1 MGTWAGPVMADPDA
15 EVSLLTSGQGLEL
28 VEVLGTRGS
37 LDLPPPHPHL
47 SPSLGSR
54 PVSCP
59 RFLPVSDLSQA
70 P

>member
-37 LDLPPPHPHL
+37 LDSPPPHPRL
-47 SPSLGSR
+47 SPVRRLT
-54 PVSCP
+54 PCL
-59 RFLPVSDLSQA
+59 LPKV
-70 P
+70 PPCV